1 MNLHPELRSEQ
12 TRHTHDLH
20 DYLHSV
26 HHPQQENNATAPH
39 MDVWLDKQDIL
50 QRMHISERTLQKWRT
65 KKILPYSKI
74 GGKIYYREMDLI
86 ALLEKNMR

>member
-1 MNLHPELRSEQ
+1 MNPNPRTGSEERLPYN
-12 TRHTHDLH
+12 TSE

-26 HHPQQENNATAPH
+26 HKQEEEKNTAANN

-74 GGKIYYREMDLI
+74 GGKIYYREKDVT
-86 ALLEKNMR
+86 ALLEKNMH